1 MTEMPATPDQ
11 IQALAP
17 DTSWRMVQ
25 DDGFIGHVGPLFA
38 RDMGDAPQWI
48 GFRAQDQHRNINGV
62 VQGGMLMTLADRG
75 LGRIAR
81 AAHDNNPVATVNF
94 SYDFLGAAKIGQF
107 VVCRPRIVKETRSLA
122 FMEGE
127 VFAGDDLIGRA
138 HGLWK
143 KLAKAPST
151 S

>member
-1 MTEMPATPDQ
+1 MTHTPVTPD
-11 IQALAP
+11 
-17 DTSWRMVQ
+17 DTWQLVH
-25 DDGFIGHVGPLFA
+25 DEGFIDHIGPLYF
-38 RDMGDAPQWI
+38 RENGDAPQWV
-48 GFRAQDQHRNINGV
+48 GFRAEAKHRNINGV

-81 AAHDNNPVATVNF
+81 MAHGMNPVATVNF

-107 VVCRPRIVKETRSLA
+107 VECHPKIVKETRSLV

-127 VFAGDDLIGRA
+127 VWAEGELIGRG

-143 KLAKAPST
+143 KLSKAPST
-151 S
+151 T